1 MLPEKEINALLQLVD
16 DPDDEV
22 FETVA
27 AKIIHYGKHI
37 IPKLE
42 TVWESTF
49 DKLTQDR
56 MELLIHQVRFN
67 DIKTE
72 LTEWSKG
79 SNPDLLRG
87 AILIAKYEYPELNV
101 PALLTEFDQLKR
113 NIWLELNNYLTPLEQ
128 VNVINT
134 ILYSYYK
141 FKANE
146 LTDRNIGNFFV
157 NKLFETKQGNSYSIG
172 IVYLAICEIMDIPI
186 FAIDIPKQ
194 FLFAYIDTLH
204 SFFSN
209 NTNGI
214 QQIQFYIAPS
224 SGMAYTQTDI
234 DNYLIKINAFDKEK
248 SFKPLSNKDVI
259 CKLIDE
265 LANCFLYK
273 SEINKETELKQLQY
287 IIQSSS
293 K

>member
-1 MLPEKEINALLQLVD
+1 MLPEKEINALLQLID

-27 AKIIHYGKHI
+27 AKIIHYGKQI
-37 IPKLE
+37 LPKLE
-42 TVWESTF
+42 TVWESTY
-49 DKLTQDR
+49 DKLIQDR

-67 DIKTE
+67 DLKSEIA
-72 LTEWSKG
+72 EWSKN
-79 SNPDLLRG
+79 SNPDILRG

-141 FKANE
+141 FTANE

-186 FAIDIPKQ
+186 FAVDIPKQ

-204 SFFSN
+204 SFFSS

-234 DNYLIKINAFDKEK
+234 DNYLIKTNTYDKEI
-248 SFKPLSNKDVI
+248 SNNPLSNKDVV

-265 LANCFLYK
+265 IANCFLYK
-273 SEINKETELKQLQY
+273 DNLNKIMELKQIKE
-287 IIQSSS
+287 IIQSSNE
-293 K
+293 